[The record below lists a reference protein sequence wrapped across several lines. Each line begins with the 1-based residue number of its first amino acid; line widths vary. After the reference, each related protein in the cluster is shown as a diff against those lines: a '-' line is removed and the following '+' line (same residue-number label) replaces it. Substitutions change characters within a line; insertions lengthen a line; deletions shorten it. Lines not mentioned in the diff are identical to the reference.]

1 MNLGNVLKT
10 VAPWIGT
17 ALGGPLGGIA
27 VEAIANVFGL
37 SDKTEASLKNAISGA
52 TPEQLLALK
61 QADQDFAI
69 QMRQLGINEIKDLE
83 SLAAADRDSARKREI
98 SVGDWTPRILA
109 YIIITGFLGALTA
122 VLSGKTPVDSVLAG
136 TLIGYIS
143 AKAELVLTYYFGSNA
158 ASEARAAARLNLPE
172 VTK

>member
-1 MNLGNVLKT
+1 MNLGNVVKT

-37 SDKTEASLKNAISGA
+37 SDKTESTLKTAISGA
-52 TPEQLLALK
+52 TPEQLFALK
-61 QADQDFAI
+61 KADQDFSI
-69 QMRQLGINEIKDLE
+69 QMRQIGINEIKDLE
-83 SLAAADRDSARKREI
+83 SIAASDRDSARKREI
-98 SVGDWTPRILA
+98 ATGDWTPKILA
-109 YIIITGFLGALTA
+109 YIIVFGFLGALIA
-122 VLSGKTPVDSVLAG
+122 VLSGAAPVNSVLAG

-158 ASEARAAARLNLPE
+158 ASETRAATRLTLSGDS
-172 VTK
+172 K